1 MRSIRSANTKPEMTL
16 RRLLFA
22 AGYRFRI
29 HQQSLPGKPDI
40 VFTRRKKAIF
50 VNGCFW
56 HSHSCRR
63 GQVKPATNANFWTT
77 KRGATVLRDAKKS
90 AELAALG
97 WEVFT
102 VWECEMKDLETHATR
117 ILCFLGPPRLSR

>member
-1 MRSIRSANTKPEMTL
+1 MAL

-22 AGYRFRI
+22 EGYRFRI
-29 HQQSLPGKPDI
+29 HQQGLPGKPDI

-56 HSHSCRR
+56 HSHSCRF
-63 GQVKPATNANFWTT
+63 GQVSPATNADFWIA
-77 KRGATVLRDAKKS
+77 KRRATIARDAKKT
-90 AELAALG
+90 AELQALG

-102 VWECEMKDLETHATR
+102 VWECEINDLEVHFRR
-117 ILCFLGPPRLSR
+117 ISGFLGPPRLGSEKSTTDDMS